1 MEEIKNRHK
10 IAQIFIANGF
20 HEFTLFLST
29 IVVHATFLISF
40 MSLELAS
47 AMDDI
52 TLVSACT
59 KGDSRAQRALFDK
72 FAPKMLSI
80 CKRYIPNGEESED
93 VLQDAFVK
101 IFQKIGDFK
110 QEGSLE
116 GWMRRIVVN
125 TALDAIRK
133 NKKWLGVAQ
142 VEAVE
147 NQVSFDDNAF
157 DNMDVN
163 HLLQMINEMPDGY
176 RVVFNM
182 FAIEGYSHKEIADTL
197 GVSENT
203 SKSQYSRARAFL
215 RTQIEQLES
224 EK

>member
-163 HLLQMINEMPDGY
+163 HLLQMINDMPDGY

-215 RTQIEQLES
+215 RTQLEQIES
-224 EK
+224 EE